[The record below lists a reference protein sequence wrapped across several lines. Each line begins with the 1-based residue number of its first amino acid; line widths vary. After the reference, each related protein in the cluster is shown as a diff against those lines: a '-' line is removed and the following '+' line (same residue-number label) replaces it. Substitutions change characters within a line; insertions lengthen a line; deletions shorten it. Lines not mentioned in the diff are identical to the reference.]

1 MAVSVLKNRVINR
14 LDAATD
20 EHLLEEILN
29 LIDFGTDKEEIF
41 IIPSEHELELEKS
54 LEQMRNG
61 DTLSN
66 EEVDAKVK
74 KWLSE

>member
-1 MAVSVLKNRVINR
+1 MAVSELKNHIKNR
-14 LDAATD
+14 LDTVTD
-20 EHLLEEILN
+20 ENILEEILN
-29 LIDFGTDKEEIF
+29 LINFGSDKEEMF
-41 IIPSEHELELEKS
+41 IIPSEHVLELEKS

-61 DTLSN
+61 DTMSN

>member
-1 MAVSVLKNRVINR
+1 M
-14 LDAATD
+14 
-20 EHLLEEILN
+20 EEILH
-29 LIDFGTDKEEIF
+29 LIDFGSDKEEIF

-61 DTLSN
+61 DTISN